1 MEVDFLKF
9 KSTEELIREKQGLED
24 FAAAAAAEGIEPSD
38 DVKSQILDLR
48 SELERR
54 HAEYVRAEA
63 PEQWIGS
70 KLNDCSINSL
80 LHEGKYAY
88 VFRAT
93 NEKGEARVLRLAKPD
108 VAVERIHERKH
119 TFAFGVNGNEA
130 IPVMVSPRV
139 VLAEQ
144 IKLLKQM
151 EKVFPGSIESDG
163 IEHGKP
169 FYVMPYHDGQ
179 SLRELIE
186 LGSLPLD
193 VYLVSIFQS
202 LIDVLAAFEKA
213 GVPYHG
219 NLKPEHVVFSKGR
232 IHLLSPGVFDETVV
246 TTPEYYPYLKADDRL
261 AVGIMLFECVC
272 KIHPLNVTGDADLEA
287 RIEPEFYSSIQERIQ
302 HGMFALAGLLR
313 FRTPGELKPD
323 ISAAAAETLIKAL
336 RLGFDSTGRLVAD
349 AGFHSWQSMRDALNT
364 LK

>member
-1 MEVDFLKF
+1 MEVDLLKF

-24 FAAAAAAEGIEPSD
+24 FAAAATAEGIEPSD
-38 DVKSQILDLR
+38 EVKSQILELR

-54 HAEYVRAEA
+54 HAEDLRAEA

-108 VAVERIHERKH
+108 VAVEHIHERKH
-119 TFAFGVNGNEA
+119 TFAFRLSGNEA
-130 IPVMVSPRV
+130 MPVMVSPRM

-151 EKVFPGSIESDG
+151 EKVLPGCIESDG
-163 IEHGKP
+163 IEGGRP

-202 LIDVLAAFEKA
+202 LIDVMAAFEKS

-232 IHLLSPGVFDETVV
+232 IHLLSPGAFDETVV

-272 KIHPLNVTGDADLEA
+272 KMHPLAVTDNSELEA
-287 RIEPEFYSSIQERIQ
+287 RLAPQFHDFVQERIQ
-302 HGMFALAGLLR
+302 RGMFALTGLLR
-313 FRTPGELKPD
+313 FRTPSEVKPG
-323 ISAAAAETLIKAL
+323 IPTAAAEMLIKAL
-336 RLGFDSTGRLVAD
+336 RLGFDRTGRLVAD
-349 AGFHSWQSMRDALNT
+349 PGFDSWQSMRDALSV